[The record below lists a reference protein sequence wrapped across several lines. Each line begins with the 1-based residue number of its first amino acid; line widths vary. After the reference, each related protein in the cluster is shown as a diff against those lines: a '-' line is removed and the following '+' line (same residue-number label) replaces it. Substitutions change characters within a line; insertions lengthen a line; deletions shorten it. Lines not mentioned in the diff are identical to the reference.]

1 MSPDVTPN
9 YISLK
14 VDQIKDIKESLS
26 INFSLVS

>member
-1 MSPDVTPN
+1 MNPDVTPSN
-9 YISLK
+9 KSLK